1 MGFNCTICNKIYKS
15 YQSLW
20 NHNKNFHINNGVD
33 NKQPV
38 VKSDKKSEC
47 KYCSKQLADRHSKSK
62 HEKICKKKDENILKQ
77 QIEKLTHEV
86 EKLKKKSG
94 SKKIINYIG
103 SINSMNNS
111 NNNTMNICKPGDENI
126 NLLSTDE
133 KKYIMSQGLNSI
145 VSLVDHLNFNEKIPE
160 HHNFYVSAINDKH
173 VNAIDYTTKS
183 IVKKSKK
190 DLFDEIL
197 FAHMNKLE
205 SINKTINYKD
215 FNTIYDKLRAFIFL
229 KKGKKEFFNQLNM
242 LSYNKKNMII
252 KTWEKLIDDT
262 TINPDEVSI
271 KFQNEVKQITEQEEN
286 EQSSDDESSDD
297 ESSDDESSDDE
308 SSDDESSDE
317 KPQLFFKKTL
327 KSIEI

>member
-1 MGFNCTICNKIYKS
+1 
-15 YQSLW
+15 
-20 NHNKNFHINNGVD
+20 
-33 NKQPV
+33 
-38 VKSDKKSEC
+38 
-47 KYCSKQLADRHSKSK
+47 
-62 HEKICKKKDENILKQ
+62 
-77 QIEKLTHEV
+77 
-86 EKLKKKSG
+86 
-94 SKKIINYIG
+94 
-103 SINSMNNS
+103 
-111 NNNTMNICKPGDENI
+111 
-126 NLLSTDE
+126 
-133 KKYIMSQGLNSI
+133 
-145 VSLVDHLNFNEKIPE
+145 
-160 HHNFYVSAINDKH
+160 
-173 VNAIDYTTKS
+173 
-183 IVKKSKK
+183 
-190 DLFDEIL
+190 
-197 FAHMNKLE
+197 MNKLE